1 MREQLQNVGLFRW
14 HKVFSDLQVGICIVL
29 VKCCKNYGFGFGVS
43 LLWLDWR
50 GFELVSGM

>member
-1 MREQLQNVGLFRW
+1 MREQLKNVGLFRQ
-14 HKVFSDLQVGICIVL
+14 HKVFSDLQVEICIVL

-50 GFELVSGM
+50 GIELVSGM